1 MAHNLQ
7 QHDSMMAVG
16 QTPWHGLGVVLDQ
29 PPASGLEALQLA
41 GLDWT
46 VTKRPMKVADSGA
59 KVHITASTVQR
70 RSGEWGV
77 MVRDDLYAQD
87 PNHPHAQ
94 LGVVGPSFTPLQNRS
109 MASHFDFLIN
119 EGKLQIE
126 TCGSLFNGKRVWMLG
141 KFENSETTID
151 TNDTVRNYALLAHGH
166 DGTMAVRFGTTPIR
180 VVCWNTLSAA
190 ISAKSRSKLVTVLHT
205 ASMESSLEILAKTIV
220 DGEKAFELSADQFR
234 LLVKK
239 GVNRAELREYAR
251 LVIDAPEEAKQTVFQ
266 RKKIGEIVGAAIE
279 GRGNRG
285 SNWWHAYNGAT
296 EYLNY
301 MDGRRADC
309 RLNKLWFGENVD
321 VSARALQLAIEMSG
335 VETLAV

>member
-1 MAHNLQ
+1 MAHNIQ
-7 QHDSMMAVG
+7 QHDSMVAVG

-29 PPASGLEALQLA
+29 PPATGLEALQHA

-46 VTKRPMKVADSGA
+46 VTKRPMKIADSDA
-59 KVHITASTVQR
+59 RVFITSSAVHR
-70 RSGEWGV
+70 RSGEWGTV
-77 MVRDDLYAQD
+77 VRDDLYAQD

-94 LGVVGPSFTPLQNRS
+94 LGVVGPSFTPLQNRK
-109 MASHFDFLIN
+109 MASLFDVMIQDGN
-119 EGKLQIE
+119 LQIE

-141 KFENSETTID
+141 KFQNSETTID

-205 ASMESSLEILAKTIV
+205 ASMESSLEILANTIV
-220 DGEKAFELSADQFR
+220 EGEKAFELSADQFR
-234 LLVKK
+234 LLVQR
-239 GVNRAELREYAR
+239 GVNRIQLREYAR
-251 LVIDAPEEAKQTVFQ
+251 LVIDAPEEAKQTVMQ

-301 MDGRRADC
+301 MDGRRTDT
-309 RLNKLWFGENVD
+309 RLNKLWFGENVE
-321 VSARALQLAIEMSG
+321 VSARALRLAIEMSG